1 MKKRFPILLVVNI
14 ALLTGLAFM
23 SAKIYDLQR
32 SFEDKPKEIIIAN
45 VTPTSVDI
53 YWKGIHEGVP
63 TFSYRE
69 EKATGLFK
77 QGSMNIFNNTLSPEN
92 IYISTITELDPNTE
106 YVYEI
111 KTDNKTWSDDNSF
124 KFKTT
129 TIADAPSIPESITGS
144 STPKSFVLIKSDD
157 KNYILD
163 TQYNGTWAMDLDSEN
178 YEESIYGNYLSDNQL
193 KEYSAQ
199 VFGIKT
205 AYADSGANCKSGAS
219 ANYSGGSKA
228 KIADLAERW
237 VAGCPKGHY
246 ANECYSDVVC
256 RASSKGVDPA
266 FALTIWLNESG
277 ASNYANLSSVQDFG
291 INGGGIPGHDF
302 NQQLDRFLSLVSQG
316 ESYLSGHSSCGYD
329 NAISKASAT
338 NSGIDSKL
346 IVWGAVF
353 KSGDGCNT
361 SAGLTYI
368 STISTE
374 YNWVTGG
381 TLKWPLTKSSSVGD
395 CNFSG
400 VSSGYN
406 SCSSTGTSVTPG
418 GEDDDDDPTPTGK
431 IACGSYG
438 CNVDQD
444 CQGYEDGIE
453 CDQKLSHKASDQR
466 CVRYECPS
474 GYKVGSDGCTCE
486 RNEKVCCLTD
496 NTLEMKYPS
505 ECSGTIQDGLT
516 SSTCRISTQ
525 VITLSNGVNFVSTK
539 FTPYSENE
547 KLTASILMNK
557 YKNIILIGEHFGD
570 KWQNLLVK
578 EKDSVKGEDFDILG
592 QRAYLI
598 ITNQDMSLEL
608 NGYGISPLS
617 LSEYKG
623 WALTP
628 KDLIG
633 KYSTKQIITSYED
646 LNINQLAVWDN
657 KSSMFSNLNIDVSGE
672 IYGEDQSLSSVSSL
686 FVKIE

>member
-1 MKKRFPILLVVNI
+1 MNKKFPILLVFNI

-23 SAKIYDLQR
+23 SAKIYDLER
-32 SFEDKPKEIIIAN
+32 SLQDKPKEIIIAN
-45 VTPTSVDI
+45 ITPTSVDI
-53 YWKGIHEGVP
+53 YWKGIHKDVP
-63 TFSYRE
+63 TFSYKE
-69 EKATGLFK
+69 EKSTGLFK

-92 IYISTITELDPNTE
+92 IYISSITGLNPNTE
-106 YVYEI
+106 YIYEI
-111 KTDNKTWSDDNSF
+111 KTDNKTWKDYSSF
-124 KFKTT
+124 KFKTD
-129 TIADAPSIPESITGS
+129 TIADAPSIPKYITGNNA
-144 STPKSFVLIKSDD
+144 PKSLILIKANE

-163 TQYNGTWAMDLDSEN
+163 TQYNGTWVMDLDSKD

-199 VFGIKT
+199 IFGIQN
-205 AYADSGANCKSGAS
+205 AYADSGVNCKAGSN
-219 ANYSGGSKA
+219 ANYSGGSKT

-246 ANECYSDVVC
+246 ANECYGDVVC

-353 KSGDGCNT
+353 KTGDGCNT

-381 TLKWPLTKSSSVGD
+381 VLKWPLTKSSSVGD
-395 CNFSG
+395 CNFTG

-406 SCSSTGTSVTPG
+406 SCSSTGTTITP
-418 GEDDDDDPTPTGK
+418 DDGNDDPNPTDK
-431 IACGSYG
+431 IACGDYG
-438 CNVDQD
+438 CNVDSD
-444 CQGYEDGIE
+444 CEGYGDGIE

-466 CVRYECPS
+466 CVRYKCPN

-486 RNEKVCCLTD
+486 KKEPICCLTE
-496 NTLEMKYPS
+496 NKLEMKYES
-505 ECSGTIQDGLT
+505 ECKGTVQEGLD
-516 SSTCRISTQ
+516 SSTCKISSQ

-547 KLTASILMNK
+547 KLTASGLMNK
-557 YKNIILIGEHFGD
+557 YNNIILIGEHFGD

-578 EKDSVKGEDFDILG
+578 ENGNVKGEDFDILG

-598 ITNQDMSLEL
+598 ITNQDISVEL
-608 NGYGISPLS
+608 NGYGISPIS

-657 KSSMFSNLNIDVSGE
+657 KTSMFNNLNIDVSG
-672 IYGEDQSLSSVSSL
+672 IFYGEDQSLSNISSL